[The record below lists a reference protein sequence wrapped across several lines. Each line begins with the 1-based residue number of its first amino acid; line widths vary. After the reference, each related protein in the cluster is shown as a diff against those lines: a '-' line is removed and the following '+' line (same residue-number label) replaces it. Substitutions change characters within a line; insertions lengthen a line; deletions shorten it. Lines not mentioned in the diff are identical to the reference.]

1 MFRILIKLIL
11 FHDLSYS
18 NLSGGFIVKFTQFFL
33 FNDTKLLIFISSAF
47 FAFIISVIKLSN
59 YKYFLILPLIYLN
72 LGFITTVYQE
82 WIDPH
87 YIFIYFLFLSKD
99 QISNLKLDRNN
110 TIKTLFYWEVGVLI
124 IAFIYYHKIKDI
136 PLFYTF

>member
-1 MFRILIKLIL
+1 M
-11 FHDLSYS
+11 
-18 NLSGGFIVKFTQFFL
+18 SGGFIVKFTQFFL

-47 FAFIISVIKLSN
+47 FAFVISVIKSSN
-59 YKYFLILPLIYLN
+59 YKHFLILPLIYLN

-82 WIDPH
+82 WIDPL